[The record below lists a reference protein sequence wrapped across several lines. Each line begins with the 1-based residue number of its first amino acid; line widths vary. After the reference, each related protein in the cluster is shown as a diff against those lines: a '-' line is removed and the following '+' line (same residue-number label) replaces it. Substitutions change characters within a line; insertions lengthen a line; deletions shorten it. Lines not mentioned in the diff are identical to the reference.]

1 MKKLIFAIDFDGTI
15 VEDKYPEIG
24 PVKAEVVKKIKK
36 LQNEGHEFI
45 LWTCREGKDLA
56 SALEVLDKIGLKF
69 VEINANPQYR
79 IDMFNGSDC
88 RKVGADFYV
97 DDRALSIL
105 DFITFDSAIS
115 ENVTKKLLEELK
127 AKAKRDDFYIMEDLG
142 YPEKNHGKSI
152 EKRYDKVLKYIE
164 SLEKQLKEE
173 RYKNKKLEKELLKKC
188 NTQKVKSDIK

>member
-24 PVKAEVVKKIKK
+24 PVKTEVVKKIKK

-45 LWTCREGKDLA
+45 LWTCREGKDLI

-97 DDRALSIL
+97 DDRALSIP
-105 DFITFDSAIS
+105 DFITFNNTVPSANAI
-115 ENVTKKLLEELK
+115 KKLLKELK
-127 AKAKRDDFYIMEDLG
+127 AEAKKDDFYIMEDLG

-164 SLEKQLKEE
+164 NLEKQLKEE
-173 RYKNKKLEKELLKKC
+173 RYKNKK
-188 NTQKVKSDIK
+188 T